1 MEKFIIGAVERCH
14 LPQLGI
20 QNLEI
25 RVDTGAKTSSLH
37 VDDIHPFLN
46 GEEDWVGFAIH
57 PDVYDVNVVVQ
68 CQSKVFDTRLIK
80 SSNGA
85 SQKRYVI
92 QTLLNLG
99 GQEWP
104 IEITLTDRSEMSYR
118 MLFGREGMA
127 NRVLVDPSKTFILSD

>member
-1 MEKFIIGAVERCH
+1 MEKFVIGAVERCH

-37 VDDIHPFLN
+37 VDDIRPFDSG
-46 GEEDWVGFAIH
+46 GESWVAFTIH

-68 CQSKVFDTRLIK
+68 CQAKIFDTRTIK
-80 SSNGA
+80 SSNGSA
-85 SQKRYVI
+85 EKRYVI
-92 QTLLNLG
+92 QTLMGLG

-127 NRVLVDPSKTFILSD
+127 DRVLVDPSQTFILPS